1 MIDRF
6 ESTPETDEPL
16 PFDDENDVEQED
28 IYDEDQLYNGDNP
41 PGPAPKLQ
49 GDLSKNKP
57 QRIDPTSD
65 VHSAVSSSISPPQQP
80 ARDESPLEGEC
91 DYISFPLI
99 SFLPFSSNFTGI
111 N

>member
-28 IYDEDQLYNGDNP
+28 IYDEDQLYNVDNP

-49 GDLSKNKP
+49 GDLSKKP

-65 VHSAVSSSISPPQQP
+65 VHSAVSSSSISPPQP

-91 DYISFPLI
+91 DYISFTLI
-99 SFLPFSSNFTGI
+99 SFLPFSSNFTEI

>member
-16 PFDDENDVEQED
+16 PYEDENELEQED
-28 IYDEDQLYNGDNP
+28 IYDEDQLYNVDNP

-49 GDLSKNKP
+49 GDLSKKP

-65 VHSAVSSSISPPQQP
+65 VHSAISSSISPPQT
-80 ARDESPLEGEC
+80 ARDESTLEGEC
-91 DYISFPLI
+91 CNKNFPLI
-99 SFLPFSSNFTGI
+99 FLPHLLTFTEI